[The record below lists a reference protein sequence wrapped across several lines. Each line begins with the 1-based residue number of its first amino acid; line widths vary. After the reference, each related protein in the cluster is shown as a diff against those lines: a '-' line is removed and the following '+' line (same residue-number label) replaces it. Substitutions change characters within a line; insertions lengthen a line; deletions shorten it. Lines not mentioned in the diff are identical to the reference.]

1 MSENM
6 PPGRKFRKYNNGPHS
21 ENCAARERVK
31 KVCFYFH
38 HWEQSNLKTMFR
50 RGVYLAEHTL
60 QAASV
65 EFVPP
70 VGDILCAQQTAKTCR
85 KAPKGFFD
93 SLSGPHSENCAAR
106 LVFTSCG

>member
-1 MSENM
+1 
-6 PPGRKFRKYNNGPHS
+6 
-21 ENCAARERVK
+21 
-31 KVCFYFH
+31 
-38 HWEQSNLKTMFR
+38 MFR

-70 VGDILCAQQTAKTCR
+70 VGDKLCAQQTAKTCR

-93 SLSGPHSENCAAR
+93 SLKH
-106 LVFTSCG
+106 TH